1 MGGKFIQCLPFI
13 RNVMRVRGETFDM
26 EKSGNSS
33 GRERRIFVSLIRLSG
48 LRSADV
54 PDAIADQLLLFQ
66 YQQIHRQIPTLYAAV
81 ISIIIGAGIAM
92 TEAFPLI
99 YRVALP
105 VVLVALCLFRLRI
118 WTRRQVSSVTVD
130 AAARHL
136 KALFHF
142 AVSICL
148 VTSIWNLAIY
158 FGTQAPYRGSVPM
171 FIVIAAICTACGLAS
186 LPRAAIM
193 VLIITISPISFAML
207 FSNDQVL
214 ITMAVGLI
222 ILIILQSRLIVGQF
236 AQSLN
241 AILLQDRM
249 RVLADTD
256 SLTGLANRRA
266 FLAAVEEE
274 ISNQNRACAVT
285 VAMIDLDDFKP
296 INDRYGHHAG
306 DEVLR
311 ITASRL
317 QILCS
322 PYGFAARLGGDEFAL
337 LLNKPMTAAALDGL
351 ANDILAET
359 QKRCNFDGQSTK
371 VTACVGWAQWPR
383 DGETAEEVIRAADR
397 ALYEAKYSGRS
408 KIAQFASLAQQGSM
422 PRPKRLRAA

>member
-1 MGGKFIQCLPFI
+1 
-13 RNVMRVRGETFDM
+13 MRRIKGETFDM
-26 EKSGNSS
+26 GQSANSS
-33 GRERRIFVSLIRLSG
+33 GSKARIFASLIRLSG
-48 LRSADV
+48 LRSARV
-54 PDAIADQLLLFQ
+54 PDAIADQLILFQ

-81 ISIIIGAGIAM
+81 ISIIVGAGIAM

-99 YRVALP
+99 YRIALP
-105 VVLVALCLFRLRI
+105 VVLVALCLFRLRV
-118 WTRRQVSSVTVD
+118 WTRRQVALVTAD
-130 AAARHL
+130 AATRHL
-136 KALFHF
+136 KVLFQF

-148 VTSIWNLAIY
+148 VTSLWNLAIY

-186 LPRAAIM
+186 LPRAAIT
-193 VLIITISPISFAML
+193 VLIITIFPISTAML

-214 ITMAVGLI
+214 TTMAVGLI
-222 ILIILQSRLIVGQF
+222 ILVFLQSRLIVGQF

-266 FLAAVEEE
+266 FLAAVETE
-274 ISNQNRACAVT
+274 ISNRNRACAVT

-296 INDRYGHHAG
+296 INDLYGHHAG

-317 QILCS
+317 QTLCI
-322 PYGFAARLGGDEFAL
+322 PYGFAARLGGDEFVL
-337 LLNKPMTAAALDGL
+337 LLHKPMTAAALDRL
-351 ANDILAET
+351 ATEILVDMR
-359 QKRCNFDGQSTK
+359 KPCSFDGQSAK
-371 VTACVGWAQWPR
+371 MSACVGWAQWPR
-383 DGETAEEVIRAADR
+383 DGDTADDLIRAADR
-397 ALYEAKYSGRS
+397 ALYAAKYSGRS
-408 KIAQFASLAQQGSM
+408 KITQISSVAQQDSV
-422 PRPKRLRAA
+422 PRTKRLRAA